1 MVITQPVRK
10 NSDSVPSNNPRPSKR
25 RKTISKA
32 IDSGEDEVEELFRST
47 GRNGRSTK
55 LVDMSEETIAFIE
68 ATFKSKLKN
77 TERVECAEK
86 NMECLNPDGRNAVK
100 YTSNARLCYSCCWYC
115 PSMTQ

>member
-1 MVITQPVRK
+1 MVITQPVCK
-10 NSDSVPSNNPRPSKR
+10 NSDSVPSNNPPPSKR

-32 IDSGEDEVEELFRST
+32 TNSGEDEVEELFRST

-86 NMECLNPDGRNAVK
+86 YGVPESRWPKCW
-100 YTSNARLCYSCCWYC
+100 YTSNARLCYSHCWYC